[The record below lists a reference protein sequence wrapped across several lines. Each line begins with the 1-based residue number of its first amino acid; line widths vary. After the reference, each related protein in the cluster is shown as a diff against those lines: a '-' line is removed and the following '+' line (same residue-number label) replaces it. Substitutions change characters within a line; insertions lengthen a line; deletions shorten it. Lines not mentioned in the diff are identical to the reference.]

1 MVVFHRVKLFLQC
14 LLPDKVPDP
23 ANSKWAKECVL
34 QPVLTQIQMKT
45 KGSVASL
52 LAFKTGSLFQTG

>member
-1 MVVFHRVKLFLQC
+1 MKLFLQC

-34 QPVLTQIQMKT
+34 QPVGRRIQMKT
-45 KGSVASL
+45 GKLCRGITHLIRLIV
-52 LAFKTGSLFQTG
+52 